1 MLGIRT
7 GKWMQNK
14 YRNGEKCFIRRE
26 GGGGGGGVFAWWE
39 TNGGVLEALSKRRE
53 FKIEYL

>member
-1 MLGIRT
+1 
-7 GKWMQNK
+7 MQNK